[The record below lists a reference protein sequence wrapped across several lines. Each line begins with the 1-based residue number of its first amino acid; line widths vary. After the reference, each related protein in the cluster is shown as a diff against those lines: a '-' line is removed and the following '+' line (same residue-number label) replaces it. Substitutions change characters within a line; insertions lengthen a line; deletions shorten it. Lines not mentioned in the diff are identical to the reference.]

1 MKFEI
6 TKSDD
11 PTQLPGLAIFK
22 EGGTPQIQPDNSYP
36 DWLWELTKP
45 QPLYSQLLYKAT
57 HEGLETLSTQ
67 EVKGLISMRLPSQP
81 LSCAQELQ
89 ATADAAIATM

>member
-67 EVKGLISMRLPSQP
+67 EVPISKQQHTVASLLAMP
-81 LSCAQELQ
+81 A
-89 ATADAAIATM
+89 